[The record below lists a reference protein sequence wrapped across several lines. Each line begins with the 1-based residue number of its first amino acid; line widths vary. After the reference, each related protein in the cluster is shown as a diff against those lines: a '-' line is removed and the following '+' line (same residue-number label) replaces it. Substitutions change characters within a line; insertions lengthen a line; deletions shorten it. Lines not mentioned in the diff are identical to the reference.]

1 MIFKKILHQVKN
13 YGKVDR
19 YRQEMY
25 NPEKEVEMVRIAT
38 ILTIALAGLGSTH
51 NIRIQNYEIPLVT
64 NTYARYRE
72 NSSPFYWAPF
82 DSTRQ
87 VWDMTRF
94 PADQHARLG
103 IRHYTQGP
111 SPAPES
117 MITDPPAPQVCE
129 FDTLGSGSVTFV
141 YLYLDQYGL
150 FIDGMDFSTG
160 GFRFIGNYRPD
171 AIVYSLPMYYGG
183 SWISAWSWRYEIMP
197 GIFYQANEQHQKR
210 VVAKGKVRLPMSGEY
225 FWPCLVIRD
234 YMVYTDN
241 MGTNDRRWIYEW
253 VVPGHFAGANG
264 VCAVMSQNGAAPDFV
279 VVEKFVSLETCSIP
293 DWDLRPPVFANTRVW
308 RDTNYAGPFVVWST
322 ITDNDMVGAE
332 SLFYRVNLGPWVGV
346 GADSQRSNTY
356 YFTIPSVTPPARID
370 YYIWAMDRFCVN
382 NQIEFWT
389 TWPVCSPEST
399 MITFNVGTTGQE
411 EIKQITPAN
420 VKLTISQNPVG
431 QRVQFRLNH
440 QLEPDPTVNIYRTD
454 GTLIQTVKL
463 QPVGNGWLSGEWD
476 ARPFPGGIYFYSYV
490 GSGYKISGKLTVLR

>member
-1 MIFKKILHQVKN
+1 MAKIKTV
-13 YGKVDR
+13 
-19 YRQEMY
+19 
-25 NPEKEVEMVRIAT
+25 A
-38 ILTIALAGLGSTH
+38 ILIIGLARLGSAH
-51 NIRIQNYEIPLVT
+51 NIRIQNHEIPLVI
-64 NTYARYRE
+64 NTYVQYRE
-72 NSSPFYWAPF
+72 NSSPFYWTPF

-87 VWDMTRF
+87 VWDMTQF
-94 PADQHARLG
+94 PGEQRARVG

-117 MITDPPAPQVCE
+117 MIADPPAPQVCE

-183 SWISAWSWRYEIMP
+183 SWISAWNWRYEIFP
-197 GIFYQANEQHQKR
+197 NVFYEANEQHQKK
-210 VVAKGKVRLPMSGEY
+210 VVAKGKVRVPMSGEY

-234 YMVYTDN
+234 NMVYTDN
-241 MGTNDRRWIYEW
+241 MGTNERRWIYEW

-264 VCAVMSQNGAAPDFV
+264 VCAAMSQNGAAPDFV
-279 VVEKFVSLETCSIP
+279 VVEKFLSVESCSIP
-293 DWDLRPPVFANTRVW
+293 DWDLQPPVFANTRVW
-308 RDTNYAGPFVVWST
+308 QDTNYTGPFVVWST

-332 SLFYRVNLGPWVGV
+332 SLFYRVDLGSWVGV
-346 GADSQRSNTY
+346 SADSQRGNTY
-356 YFTIPSVTPPARID
+356 YFTIPSVTAPARID

-399 MITFNVGTTGQE
+399 MITFNVGATGQE
-411 EIKQITPAN
+411 ESRQLLSGEA
-420 VKLTISQNPVG
+420 KLTVSQNPVT
-431 QRVQFRLNH
+431 QRAQFALNH
-440 QLEPDPTVNIYRTD
+440 PFVRNATVNIYRAD

-463 QPVGNGWLSGEWD
+463 QPGVNGWLTGEWD
-476 ARPFPGGIYFYSYV
+476 VRAFSNGIYFYSCV
-490 GSGYKISGKLTVLR
+490 TPGYAVSGKLTVLR